1 MTNDKVNILL
11 VDDQPAKLLSYEV
24 ILRDLDENLLKAA
37 SAREALELLLKKDIA
52 VVLID
57 VCMPELDGFQLAA
70 MIREHPR
77 FRQTAIIFISAILLS
92 DVDRLR
98 GYEMGAVDYVPV
110 PVIPEVLRAKV
121 RVFAELYRKN
131 RQLEQLNRELEERVA
146 QRTAELEAST
156 ARLLESERLR
166 GFALAA
172 GRMGSWEWD
181 AATGESTWDEGQ
193 CRIFGVDPKS
203 FAVGLQTVRPLIH
216 ADDWARLTGEWKRLL
231 KDAQTLQTEF
241 RVQRPDGSLR
251 WCIGSAAAST
261 GPDGHITR
269 VSGVII
275 DITDRKEAEE
285 RQSLLARE
293 VDHRARNAL
302 AVVQAI
308 VRLTRAKT
316 VEGYVAAVEGRIR
329 ALSRAHMLLS
339 HSRWQGADM
348 GKLVDEELGPYRT
361 GEPGRITVTGPDIV
375 LHPATAQTLA
385 LALHELATNAAK
397 HGALSSTTGRV
408 RFAWEL
414 RAGSLALHWAESGGP
429 PVEGPGAQGYGT
441 RVISASIERQLG
453 GRAVFDWRRDGL
465 HCAMSIPRSDKV
477 EEVKFVGRPPGDKEH
492 AAPAPKSVNGNRIL
506 LVEDEAL
513 VAMMMRESLV
523 ELGFCVVGPFDRAAD
538 ALACAS
544 DEALDAAILDVNLGG
559 DLVYPVAERLAR
571 RDVPFVFVTGYDA
584 ENIDPRFAD
593 VPVLQKPIERE
604 VLQGL
609 FVSAVNSAGKPA
621 WHVSVG
627 GRAPQAMA
635 VAQPGGL

>member
-1 MTNDKVNILL
+1 MADDKINILL

-24 ILRDLDENLLKAA
+24 ILRDLGENLVKAT
-37 SAREALELLLKKDIA
+37 SAREALEILLKRDIA

-77 FRQTAIIFISAILLS
+77 FRQTAIIFISAIHLS

-156 ARLLESERLR
+156 ARLLDSERLR
-166 GFALAA
+166 SFALAA

-181 AATGESTWDEGQ
+181 AETGESTWDEGQ

-203 FAVGLQTVRPLIH
+203 FAVSLAAVRRLIH
-216 ADDWARLTGEWKRLL
+216 PEDWPPLVQAWKDLL
-231 KDAQTLQTEF
+231 KDAQTFQTEF
-241 RVQRPDGSLR
+241 RVRRPNGDMR

-261 GPDGHITR
+261 GGNGRITR

-308 VRLTRAKT
+308 IRLTRAKT
-316 VEGYVAAVEGRIR
+316 VDGYVEAVEGRIR

-339 HSRWQGADM
+339 HARWQGADL
-348 GKLVDEELGPYRT
+348 GRLVDEELGPYRT
-361 GEPGRITVTGPDIV
+361 GEPGRITVTGPDMV

-397 HGALSSTTGRV
+397 HGALSASAGRV
-408 RFAWEL
+408 QFDWEL
-414 RAGSLALHWAESGGP
+414 KAGSLVLNWAETGGP
-429 PVEGPGAQGYGT
+429 PVKAPASQGYGT

-453 GRAVFDWRRDGL
+453 GRAGFDWRPEGL
-465 HCAMSIPRSDKV
+465 RCVMSIPRSDKV
-477 EEVKFVGRPPGDKEH
+477 EEAKFAAQLPREKEH
-492 AAPAPKSVNGNRIL
+492 AVPAPKLVNGNRIL

-513 VAMMMRESLV
+513 VAMMMRDSLV
-523 ELGFCVVGPFDRAAD
+523 ELGFCVVGPFDRADA

-544 DEALDAAILDVNLGG
+544 DEPLDAAILDVNLGG

-584 ENIDPRFAD
+584 ENIDTRYAH

-609 FVSAVNSAGKPA
+609 FVSSVNDAGKPV

-627 GRAPQAMA
+627 PSQSLA
-635 VAQPGGL
+635 VASLPDRT

>member
-24 ILRDLDENLLKAA
+24 ILRDLDENLLHAT
-37 SAREALELLLKKDIA
+37 SAREALELLLKRDIA

-70 MIREHPR
+70 MIRDHPR
-77 FRQTAIIFISAILLS
+77 FRHTAIIFISAVLLS

-131 RQLEQLNRELEERVA
+131 RQLAQFNRELEGRVA

-156 ARLLESERLR
+156 ARLIESERLR
-166 GFALAA
+166 SFALAA
-172 GRMGSWEWD
+172 GQMGSWEWD
-181 AATGESTWDEGQ
+181 AATGRSVWDEGQ
-193 CRIFGVDPKS
+193 CRIFGVDPHNFTVTKS
-203 FAVGLQTVRPLIH
+203 AVRALIH
-216 ADDWARLTGEWKRLL
+216 RDDWGRLLREWKRLL
-231 KDAQTLQTEF
+231 DDAQTFQAEF
-241 RVQRPDGSLR
+241 RVRRPGGELR
-251 WCIGSAAAST
+251 WCIGSAAASM
-261 GPDGHITR
+261 GADGRIAR

-316 VEGYVAAVEGRIR
+316 LDAYMAAVEGRIG
-329 ALSRAHMLLS
+329 ALARAHMLLS
-339 HSRWQGADM
+339 HARWQGADLAR
-348 GKLVDEELGPYRT
+348 LVDEELGPYRT
-361 GEPGRITVTGPDIV
+361 GERERITVSGPDIV

-397 HGALSSTTGRV
+397 HGALSAPAGRV
-408 RFAWEL
+408 RFAWEFK
-414 RAGSLALHWAESGGP
+414 AGSLAFNWAETGGP
-429 PVEGPGAQGYGT
+429 PVKAPATQGYGT

-453 GRAVFDWRRDGL
+453 GRAVFDWRREGL
-465 HCAMSIPRSDKV
+465 RCAMSIPHSDKV
-477 EEVKFVGRPPGDKEH
+477 HEGKFAGRTPADRGTS
-492 AAPAPKSVNGNRIL
+492 APAPKPVQGNRIL

-513 VAMMMRESLV
+513 VAMMMRDSLV
-523 ELGFCVVGPFDRAAD
+523 ELGFSVLGPFDRAAE
-538 ALACAS
+538 ALACAA
-544 DEALDAAILDVNLGG
+544 DEALDAAILDINLGG

-584 ENIDPRFAD
+584 DNIDPRFAD

-609 FVSAVNSAGKPA
+609 FVSNVGKPA
-621 WHVSVG
+621 WHVSVADPSP
-627 GRAPQAMA
+627 RTAAA
-635 VAQPGGL
+635 S

>member
-1 MTNDKVNILL
+1 MADEKVNILL

-24 ILRDLDENLLKAA
+24 ILRDLGENLIKAT
-37 SAREALELLLKKDIA
+37 SAREALELLLKRDIA

-77 FRQTAIIFISAILLS
+77 FRQTAIIFISAIHLS

-166 GFALAA
+166 SFALAA

-193 CRIFGVDPKS
+193 CRIFGVDPKK
-203 FAVGLQTVRPLIH
+203 FTVRLDTLRPLIH
-216 ADDWARLTGEWKRLL
+216 PEDWVPLAHGWKDLL
-231 KDAQTLQTEF
+231 KDAQTFQTEF
-241 RVQRPDGSLR
+241 RVVRPNGETR
-251 WCIGSAAAST
+251 WCISSAAAST

-308 VRLTRAKT
+308 IRLTRAKSVDAY
-316 VEGYVAAVEGRIR
+316 VEAVEGRIR

-339 HSRWQGADM
+339 HARWQGADL
-348 GKLVDEELGPYRT
+348 GRLVDEELGPYRT
-361 GEPGRITVTGPDIV
+361 GEPGRIAVTGPDLV

-397 HGALSSTTGRV
+397 HGALSANAGRV
-408 RFAWEL
+408 QFAWEL
-414 RAGSLALHWAESGGP
+414 KAGSLALYWKESGGP
-429 PVEGPGAQGYGT
+429 PVKAPAAQGYGT

-453 GRAVFDWRRDGL
+453 GRAIFDWRPEGL
-465 HCAMSIPRSDKV
+465 HCVMSIPRSDRV
-477 EEVKFVGRPPGDKEH
+477 EEAKFAGQVQREKEH
-492 AAPAPKSVNGNRIL
+492 AAPTPKLVNGNRIL

-513 VAMMMRESLV
+513 VAMMMRDSLV
-523 ELGFCVVGPFDRAAD
+523 ELGFSVIGPFDRA
-538 ALACAS
+538 
-544 DEALDAAILDVNLGG
+544 DEALTCAANEPLDAAILDVNLGG
-559 DLVYPVAERLAR
+559 DLVYPVEDRLAR

-584 ENIDPRFAD
+584 ENIDTRYAH

-609 FVSAVNSAGKPA
+609 FVSSVNDAGKPA

-627 GRAPQAMA
+627 GAASQNLA
-635 VAQPGGL
+635 VASAPER